1 MSQEYRRLN
10 GSTPMQVYTKIAFI
24 GILVCI
30 AYAVLSKGEFIR
42 YLTWTGE
49 TAGIYPDLFES
60 VRDAANH
67 YPYDWKAIYPPLIY
81 TVLYFFSKLVPGDYV
96 TLGGF
101 ADASETPNGLLVGTL
116 FLMIVTVAV
125 CVLAAERL
133 GLKNRGLLGLMTV
146 LVFSPAYLF
155 MLERGN
161 VVILAL
167 LFLEYYTF
175 NYESDDPVKREL
187 ALIALA
193 FATCMKLYPV
203 IFGVLLLRKD
213 KLKEAT
219 RCIVYGLVLFIV
231 PFFAMGGLKEI
242 PHLFENITN
251 ITKISAD
258 TIASTKGFGYGFKV
272 NVGNIWGAI
281 TERLGLNGSG
291 VELVGSILLLVVV
304 VQIVA
309 VVLLAQEKWE
319 KIYGLTMILTLIPS
333 FSWIYNE
340 IYLLIPFVL
349 YFAAHKTMKRSDWVY
364 IILFSLITV
373 PLPYASFFNSLP
385 GFHKVSLSTLTG
397 NVAMLALLLLLCV
410 KSVAAFV
417 QARTSKSESYPQD
430 QMQVTE

>member
-1 MSQEYRRLN
+1 MSRKYRRLN
-10 GSTPMQVYTKIAFI
+10 GQTPMQVYTKIAFI

-42 YLTWTGE
+42 HLTWTGE

-60 VRDAANH
+60 VRDSANH

-96 TLGGF
+96 TL
-101 ADASETPNGLLVGTL
+101 
-116 FLMIVTVAV
+116 
-125 CVLAAERL
+125 
-133 GLKNRGLLGLMTV
+133 KNRGLLELMIV

-167 LFLEYYTF
+167 LCLEYYTF

-203 IFGVLLLRKD
+203 FFGVLLLRKD
-213 KLKEAT
+213 KLKEVV

-242 PHLFENITN
+242 PHLFENIT
-251 ITKISAD
+251 KISVD

-281 TERLGLNGSG
+281 TEHLGMNGSG
-291 VELVGSILLLVVV
+291 AELVGSILLLAVV
-304 VQIVA
+304 VQIVV

-319 KIYGLTMILTLIPS
+319 KIYSLTMILTLIPS

-349 YFAAHKTMKRSDWVY
+349 YFAAHRTMKRSDWGY
-364 IILFSLITV
+364 ILLFSLITV
-373 PLPYASFFNSLP
+373 PLPYASFFKSLP
-385 GFHKVSLSTLTG
+385 GYHKVSLSTLTG
-397 NVAMLALLLLLCV
+397 NVAMLALLMLLCV
-410 KSVAAFV
+410 KSVLTFV

-430 QMQVTE
+430 QMQATE

>member
-203 IFGVLLLRKD
+203 IFGVLLRKD

-231 PFFAMGGLKEI
+231 PFFAMDGLKEI
-242 PHLFENITN
+242 PHLFEN

>member
-175 NYESDDPVKREL
+175 TFNYESDDPVKREL

-242 PHLFENITN
+242 PHLFENIT
-251 ITKISAD
+251 KISAD
-258 TIASTKGFGYGFKV
+258 TIASTRGFGYGFKV

>member
-242 PHLFENITN
+242 PHLFENIA
-251 ITKISAD
+251 KISAD
-258 TIASTKGFGYGFKV
+258 TIASTRGFGYGFKV

-291 VELVGSILLLVVV
+291 VEILLLVVV

>member
-219 RCIVYGLVLFIV
+219 RWYCVRPCAVYCPIFCHGR
-231 PFFAMGGLKEI
+231 PEGD
-242 PHLFENITN
+242 P
-251 ITKISAD
+251 
-258 TIASTKGFGYGFKV
+258 ASV
-272 NVGNIWGAI
+272 
-281 TERLGLNGSG
+281 
-291 VELVGSILLLVVV
+291 
-304 VQIVA
+304 
-309 VVLLAQEKWE
+309 
-319 KIYGLTMILTLIPS
+319 
-333 FSWIYNE
+333 
-340 IYLLIPFVL
+340 
-349 YFAAHKTMKRSDWVY
+349 
-364 IILFSLITV
+364 
-373 PLPYASFFNSLP
+373 
-385 GFHKVSLSTLTG
+385 
-397 NVAMLALLLLLCV
+397 
-410 KSVAAFV
+410 
-417 QARTSKSESYPQD
+417 
-430 QMQVTE
+430 

>member
-213 KLKEAT
+213 KLKKAT

-242 PHLFENITN
+242 PHLFEN

>member
-242 PHLFENITN
+242 PHLFENIT
-251 ITKISAD
+251 KISAD
-258 TIASTKGFGYGFKV
+258 TIASTKGFGYGFKGKRGQYLGCDYRALRSERKRRRTGGQYPV
-272 NVGNIWGAI
+272 VGCGRADRGCGTAGAGKMGENLRSDNDPNIDP
-281 TERLGLNGSG
+281 
-291 VELVGSILLLVVV
+291 VLLLD
-304 VQIVA
+304 
-309 VVLLAQEKWE
+309 L
-319 KIYGLTMILTLIPS
+319 
-333 FSWIYNE
+333 
-340 IYLLIPFVL
+340 
-349 YFAAHKTMKRSDWVY
+349 
-364 IILFSLITV
+364 
-373 PLPYASFFNSLP
+373 
-385 GFHKVSLSTLTG
+385 
-397 NVAMLALLLLLCV
+397 
-410 KSVAAFV
+410 
-417 QARTSKSESYPQD
+417 
-430 QMQVTE
+430 

>member
-242 PHLFENITN
+242 PHLFENIT
-251 ITKISAD
+251 KISAD

-281 TERLGLNGSG
+281 TGLNGSG

>member
-1 MSQEYRRLN
+1 
-10 GSTPMQVYTKIAFI
+10 
-24 GILVCI
+24 
-30 AYAVLSKGEFIR
+30 
-42 YLTWTGE
+42 
-49 TAGIYPDLFES
+49 
-60 VRDAANH
+60 
-67 YPYDWKAIYPPLIY
+67 
-81 TVLYFFSKLVPGDYV
+81 
-96 TLGGF
+96 
-101 ADASETPNGLLVGTL
+101 
-116 FLMIVTVAV
+116 
-125 CVLAAERL
+125 
-133 GLKNRGLLGLMTV
+133 
-146 LVFSPAYLF
+146 

-242 PHLFENITN
+242 PHLFEN

-385 GFHKVSLSTLTG
+385 GCQKVSLSTLTG